1 MNISSR
7 LWKGGVKDLGVERI
21 SKDEYYLQI
30 AKTVCKRS
38 TCLKRHYG
46 AVIVNNDEII
56 ATGYNGNPRGLQ
68 NCCDRGVCNRLDK
81 PHNSGD
87 YSDCFSVHAEQNAM
101 LSAARKDMIGAT
113 LYLAGEQETG
123 SEYCGG
129 VIFGSWF
136 EEIKSGVTPCPICQR
151 MILNSGIK
159 EVVVRD
165 NNNIKHILD
174 INNLNGGK

>member
-1 MNISSR
+1 MNYSSR
-7 LWKGGVKDLGVERI
+7 LWKGKIKGLDMDRV
-21 SKDEYYLQI
+21 SKDEYYIRI
-30 AKTVCKRS
+30 ALTVSKRS

-68 NCCDRGVCNRLDK
+68 NCCDKGFCNRMDK

-87 YSDCFSVHAEQNAM
+87 YSDCYSVHAEQNAM

-113 LYLAGEQETG
+113 LYLAAEEEVK

-129 VIFGSWF
+129 AIFGKTF
-136 EEIKSGVTPCPICQR
+136 QEIRCGIAPCPICTR

-159 EVVVRD
+159 EVIVRD
-165 NNNIKHILD
+165 GSDCIHLDIKHL
-174 INNLNGGK
+174 GGK